1 MNPPEPTMWAVEFLR
16 EPCSDVLVSGAAGAE
31 RRVAKRQPDCSVPC
45 SNCVHF
51 LEAFDLTNADVAQ
64 NGSVRLVLMDRSCFS
79 VEF

>member
-1 MNPPEPTMWAVEFLR
+1 
-16 EPCSDVLVSGAAGAE
+16 
-31 RRVAKRQPDCSVPC
+31 
-45 SNCVHF
+45 VHF